1 MQKFTTL
8 LKQWVERFF
17 VLIRFL
23 ALQSKKIKP
32 PFFKGLSLYDIVS
45 FFLKGLYEGA
55 ITMRA
60 GAVSFSLFMALFPA
74 IIFIFTLIPYIP
86 IDGFQERIFLAL
98 QEILPRSAYDAAK
111 DTILDILNNKRG
123 DLLSITF
130 IFALVFATNGTLALI
145 SGFSYTYHKIGIKNL
160 WQQYVSALWLTV
172 LLSVLVLLS
181 LVLVSLGE
189 TFLSHMIQQG
199 YFGVNT
205 ARVITAGRILALIA
219 TIQLAI
225 SMLYNYGSAKAG
237 QWKFLSPG
245 SILAT
250 FLVIVSSIAFGYYVD
265 NLAQYNKLYGSIGT
279 LLVIMLWIYVNAIGL
294 IIGFELNASIAGAK
308 SYKAKKYKQPFL

>member
-1 MQKFTTL
+1 
-8 LKQWVERFF
+8 
-17 VLIRFL
+17 
-23 ALQSKKIKP
+23 
-32 PFFKGLSLYDIVS
+32 
-45 FFLKGLYEGA
+45 
-55 ITMRA
+55 MRA

-74 IIFIFTLIPYIP
+74 IIFIFTLIPYVP
-86 IDGFQERIFLAL
+86 IEGFQDRIFLAL

-130 IFALVFATNGTLALI
+130 IFALIFATNGTLSLI
-145 SGFSYTYHKIGIKNL
+145 SGFSYTYHKIGIKNF
-160 WQQYVSALWLTV
+160 WQQYISALWLTI
-172 LLSVLVLLS
+172 LLSILVLFS

-189 TFLSHMIQQG
+189 TFLNYMVQQK
-199 YFGVNT
+199 YFGTNT

>member
-1 MQKFTTL
+1 MQNFAIL
-8 LKQWVERFF
+8 LKKWIERFF
-17 VLIRFL
+17 VLLRFV

-32 PFFKGLSLYDIVS
+32 PLFKGLSLYDIVS
-45 FFLKGLYEGA
+45 FFFKGLYEGA

-60 GAVSFSLFMALFPA
+60 GAVAFSLFMALFPA
-74 IIFIFTLIPYIP
+74 IIFIFTLIPYVP
-86 IDGFQERIFLAL
+86 IEGFQDRIFLTL
-98 QEILPRSAYDAAK
+98 QDILPRSAYDAAK
-111 DTILDILNNKRG
+111 DTIIDILNTKRG

-130 IFALVFATNGTLALI
+130 IFALVFATNGTLSLI
-145 SGFSYTYHKIGIKNL
+145 SGFSYTYHKIGIKNF
-160 WQQYVSALWLTV
+160 WQQYLSALWLTI
-172 LLSVLVLLS
+172 LLSILVLFS

-189 TFLSHMIQQG
+189 TFLNSMVQQG
-199 YFGVNT
+199 YFGENT
-205 ARVITAGRILALIA
+205 ARFIIVGRILTLIA

-225 SMLYNYGSAKAG
+225 SLLYNYGSAKGG

-250 FLVIVSSIAFGYYVD
+250 VLVIISSMAFGYYVD
-265 NLAQYNKLYGSIGT
+265 NFAQYNKLYGSIGT

-308 SYKAKKYKQPFL
+308 IYRAKKFKQPF